1 MCVCVSRF
9 LIVLGCLILAIL
21 TTFKEHEKVSAHWL
35 VVLVGLGELG
45 GTGRTGRDWEGLGQL
60 GGLGGTGTTGR
71 DWEDWELLNRKCD
84 VSVWSGNFR
93 HLHLWGGVC
102 SEDLGRRLPLPLQ
115 RLEGEA
121 AVRPETALRLR

>member
-1 MCVCVSRF
+1 MCVSRF

-35 VVLVGLGELG
+35 VVLVGLG
-45 GTGRTGRDWEGLGQL
+45 QL

-71 DWEDWELLNRKCD
+71 DWENWELLNRKCD